1 MKRNELLTY
10 KEKTQ
15 SSRTP
20 PAITFNKALPNTEK
34 SFLNVFTFK
43 DQPIIEFRRN

>member
-20 PAITFNKALPNTEK
+20 PGITFNKALPNTGEII
-34 SFLNVFTFK
+34 FK
-43 DQPIIEFRRN
+43 HFYFQGPTNH